1 MAGISEHWERIRIEG
16 ACCLH
21 VEGEPGWCLPNDN
34 GFTARRHLVKT
45 IRDFD
50 SLKYDLSFF
59 SSRFVRNG
67 RHNGASCGSSML

>member
-21 VEGEPGWCLPNDN
+21 VEGEPGGACPMTTDY
-34 GFTARRHLVKT
+34 ARRHLVKT
-45 IRDFD
+45 ILDFD

>member
-21 VEGEPGWCLPNDN
+21 AEGEPEGACPMTTDY
-34 GFTARRHLVKT
+34 ARRHLVKT
-45 IRDFD
+45 ILDFD

-59 SSRFVRNG
+59 FKPLCKEWEAQRCVVWQ
-67 RHNGASCGSSML
+67 